1 MSNILRN
8 IPSVNELLESA
19 PLKALT
25 EQANRNVV
33 VAGVRDFL
41 DDLRKEVQNKAK
53 DMNLPNPSELA
64 ERIADWIKR
73 DEIPLLRPVVNATGI
88 LLHTGLGRAPLAAE
102 AISAVQEVSDGYAS
116 LEVDLA
122 SGERSQRVKC
132 VQKLLQQLTGAEAA
146 LVVNN
151 NAGATLLALSAL
163 ANGKEVVVS
172 RGQLIEIGGSY
183 RLPDVM
189 SQSGAK
195 LHEVGTTNKT
205 RISDYQQAINSETAA
220 VMKVHP
226 SNYVVV
232 GFSEQPTLQQLVDLG
247 HKRNVHVIDDVGS
260 GALIDYG
267 KYGITDEPI
276 VSESIKAGADVVLF
290 SGDKLL
296 GGPQAGIIVGKQELI
311 DRITKHPLTRAF
323 RVDKMTL
330 AALAATLRIYRDDDA
345 VEQKIPLLSL
355 LSTSLDNL
363 HHRAERLAPQIETC
377 PAVASVEVIEDVSYL
392 GGGSVPSQQLAT
404 WCLALTPAGRSVDQL
419 SAALRAGKPSVFGR
433 VKRDSLLIDLRTVFP
448 RQDMQIVSALKTL
461 GEPETDAAETS
472 PPLEALDESDIAE

>member
-19 PLKALT
+19 PLKALS

-41 DDLRKEVQNKAK
+41 DDLRKEVQDKAK
-53 DMNLPNPSELA
+53 EMNLPNPAELA
-64 ERIADWIKR
+64 ERIADWIKQ

-88 LLHTGLGRAPLAAE
+88 LLHTGLGRAPLAEE
-102 AISAVQEVSDGYAS
+102 AIHAVQEVSDGYAS

-151 NAGATLLALSAL
+151 NAGATLLTLSAL

-205 RISDYQQAINSETAA
+205 RIGDYQQAIHSDTAA

-247 HKRNVHVIDDVGS
+247 HRRNVHVIDDVGS

-296 GGPQAGIIVGKQELI
+296 GGPQAGIIVGKRELI

-330 AALAATLRIYRDDDA
+330 AALAATLRIYRDQDS

-355 LSTSLDNL
+355 LSTSVENL
-363 HHRAERLAPQIETC
+363 QNRAERIAPQIATC
-377 PAVASVEVIEDVSYL
+377 PVVAAVEVTEDVSYL
-392 GGGSVPSQQLAT
+392 GGGSVPSQQLPT
-404 WCLALTPAGRSVDQL
+404 RCLAITPAGQSVDQL
-419 SAALRAGKPSVFGR
+419 SAALRAGSPSVFGR

-448 RQDMQIVSALKTL
+448 RQDMQIVAALKAL
-461 GEPETDAAETS
+461 SGLENEASEAP
-472 PPLEALDESDIAE
+472 PPLETLDESDIAD